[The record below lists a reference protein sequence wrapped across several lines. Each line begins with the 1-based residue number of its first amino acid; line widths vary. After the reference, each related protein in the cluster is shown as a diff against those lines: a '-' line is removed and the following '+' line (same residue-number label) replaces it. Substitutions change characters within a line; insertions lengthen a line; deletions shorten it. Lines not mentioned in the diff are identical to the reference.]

1 MPEPPMPP
9 GFAYPPIT
17 ALEIVVCLAI
27 VGLIALPLWRAARRE
42 FTRYKRIT
50 WR

>member
-9 GFAYPPIT
+9 GFAYPPVG
-17 ALEIVVCLAI
+17 VVDLLACLLV
-27 VGLIALPLWRAARRE
+27 VGFACSMWRAVRRE
-42 FTRYKRIT
+42 ITRYKRIT